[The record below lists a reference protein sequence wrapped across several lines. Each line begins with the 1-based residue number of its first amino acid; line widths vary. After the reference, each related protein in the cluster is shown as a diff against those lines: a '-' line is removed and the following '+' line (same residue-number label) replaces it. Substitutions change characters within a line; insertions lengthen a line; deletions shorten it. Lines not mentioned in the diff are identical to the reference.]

1 MILIVLQVLIL
12 RRKAKLLD
20 IVLQIPMSFFF
31 GYVID
36 FSMWLLGR
44 FSPAHYP
51 AKLSALL
58 IGCVIIAFGAYFEV
72 TADVTMLPAD
82 GVAAAISKVTG
93 ARFGNVKL
101 ITDSSQAL
109 LALVLGLLVLH
120 KLVGVREG
128 TIIGAVLIGNIV
140 KIIGRF
146 WNLDRLFE

>member
-51 AKLSALL
+51 AKQSALL
-58 IGCVIIAFGAYFEV
+58 
-72 TADVTMLPAD
+72 M
-82 GVAAAISKVTG
+82 AAS
-93 ARFGNVKL
+93 L
-101 ITDSSQAL
+101 SP
-109 LALVLGLLVLH
+109 LGLIL
-120 KLVGVREG
+120 R
-128 TIIGAVLIGNIV
+128 
-140 KIIGRF
+140 
-146 WNLDRLFE
+146 